1 MVNGYFNYMSA
12 NSESSLLRN
21 GKVLTRRDLN
31 GSDSDSKG
39 INLEKNLMNVKDAR
53 QSLEGG
59 KIGLDKS
66 GFEILEYKTKD
77 RNLDFLDS
85 RLVIDSYYTE
95 CAEIVREK
103 IGANCVVPFDHN
115 IRSATGKKSKK
126 QLSGGQEVQGPAH
139 VVHGDYTL
147 RSAPD
152 RINQLS
158 QKLTRNDTLSSVLD
172 KEERLITKTQA
183 NDILAGRRFAIINL
197 WRNIR
202 PIPVETN
209 PIALCNASTVSKQDL
224 VVFEIHY
231 SERVGEN
238 YFSKSNEKH
247 EWFFYPNMTIDE
259 ALLIKQWDS
268 HGDLPTSEEKVSRT
282 KKTTA
287 KPCTFSFHSAFE
299 PSNVQEDAAD
309 RWSIEVR
316 CVAIF

>member
-1 MVNGYFNYMSA
+1 MSV

-21 GKVLTRRDLN
+21 GKVFTKRDLN
-31 GSDSDSKG
+31 GSDSGSNG
-39 INLEKNLMNVKDAR
+39 IKLEKHLMYIKDAR
-53 QSLEGG
+53 NNIEEE
-59 KIGLDKS
+59 KIGLDES
-66 GFEILEYKTKD
+66 GFELLECRTKD
-77 RNLDFLDS
+77 RTLDFLDS
-85 RLVIDSYYTE
+85 QLVINSYYDE
-95 CAEIVREK
+95 CAGIVRENT
-103 IGANCVVPFDHN
+103 GANYVMPFDHN
-115 IRSATGKKSKK
+115 IRSASGKKSKK
-126 QLSGGQEVQGPAH
+126 KLSGGQEVQGPAH

-158 QKLTRNDTLSSVLD
+158 QRPTRNDTLSSMMD
-172 KEERLITKTQA
+172 KDKRLISKTLL
-183 NDILAGRRFAIINL
+183 NEILAGRRYAIINL

-202 PIPVETN
+202 SIPVETN

-231 SERVGEN
+231 SERIGEN
-238 YFSKSNEKH
+238 YFSKHNEKH

-268 HGDLPTSEEKVSRT
+268 HGDLPASIEKVSSTR
-282 KKTTA
+282 TTA

-299 PSNVQEDAAD
+299 PSNVRVDAAD

>member
-1 MVNGYFNYMSA
+1 MSV

-21 GKVLTRRDLN
+21 GKVFTRRDLN
-31 GSDSDSKG
+31 GSDSGSNG
-39 INLEKNLMNVKDAR
+39 INLEKHLMYIKDAR
-53 QSLEGG
+53 NSIEEE
-59 KIGLDKS
+59 KIGLDES
-66 GFEILEYKTKD
+66 GFELLEYKTKD
-77 RNLDFLDS
+77 RTLDFLNS
-85 RLVIDSYYTE
+85 QLVINSYYDE
-95 CAEIVREK
+95 CAGIVKENT
-103 IGANCVVPFDHN
+103 GASYVMPFDHN
-115 IRSATGKKSKK
+115 IRSASGKKFKK
-126 QLSGGQEVQGPAH
+126 KLSGGQEVQGPAH

-158 QKLTRNDTLSSVLD
+158 QRPTKNDTLSSVMD
-172 KEERLITKTQA
+172 KDERLISETLA
-183 NDILAGRRFAIINL
+183 NEILAGRRYSIINL

-202 PIPVETN
+202 SIPVETN
-209 PIALCNASTVSKQDL
+209 PIALCNASTVSKRDL

-231 SERVGEN
+231 SERIGEN
-238 YFSKSNEKH
+238 YFSKHNEKH

-268 HGDLPTSEEKVSRT
+268 HGDLPASREKMSRT
-282 KKTTA
+282 KTTA

-299 PSNVQEDAAD
+299 PTNVRVDAAD